1 MESHLL
7 RVVSLLAEAFPDG
20 LDEADVAP
28 LLVVLSEGM
37 SEENVGITAGAFL
50 RIHESEATWLAVEA
64 LSTTGS
70 RLRRA
75 RVEALRARMV
85 SHGWDP
91 DED

>member
-7 RVVSLLAEAFPDG
+7 RAVALLEDAFPDG
-20 LDEADVAP
+20 LDDADVAP
-28 LLVVLSEGM
+28 LLIVLSEGM

-50 RIHESEATWLAVEA
+50 RIHEAEATWLAVEA
-64 LSTTGS
+64 LRTAAN
-70 RLRRA
+70 RVRRA
-75 RVEALRARMV
+75 RVEALRARLV

>member
-7 RVVSLLAEAFPDG
+7 RVVALLEEAFPDG
-20 LDEADVAP
+20 LDQADVAP
-28 LLVVLSEGM
+28 LLIVLSEGM

-50 RIHESEATWLAVEA
+50 RIHEAEATWMAVEA
-64 LSTTGS
+64 LSTAGN

-85 SHGWDP
+85 GHGWNP